1 MEMSSF
7 TSKQGS
13 AGVALLM
20 SLSIILLLS
29 IALMKTFESKSIEV
43 AHLDNN
49 LQRFEAETL
58 SRSVF
63 RAILLAIKEKGLIPI
78 VRNKNLWSGVQL
90 PLGNGSFQIQAIEPI
105 DHRFNINHEFKL
117 NDPKVYIFFNLVT
130 QYQAKKEEGIN
141 IFQKEIFVAA
151 SAVNDWIDVDRDPD
165 EQFLY
170 DSERYLDEEP
180 EFEVKNRYFDFLSEL
195 KIIPAIRKLGFQTND
210 FAQIFRVHGGI
221 ESFININLATKAEV
235 EDFLERFKDVDDY
248 AKVYDNRVKLAE
260 IIDDQDADNMN
271 NQALFNLVPRFT
283 PPLYDFKSKWKLLL
297 DDAGFGNLSQR
308 EEDLF
313 KATTAYLAIRFSVL
327 VGRVTVKVKSIVA
340 VDYIKNS
347 TVIKKFTI
355 HEFSIL

>member
-1 MEMSSF
+1 MSSF

-78 VRNKNLWSGVQL
+78 VRNKNLWSGVRL
-90 PLGNGSFQIQAIEPI
+90 PLGNGSFQIQVIEPI
-105 DHRFNINHEFKL
+105 DHRFNLNQKFKFD
-117 NDPKVYIFFNLVT
+117 DPRVDIFFNLVA

-141 IFQKEIFVAA
+141 IFQEEIFVVA
-151 SAVNDWIDVDRDPD
+151 SAVNDWIDVDKDPD

-170 DSERYLDEEP
+170 DSERYLDQEP

-210 FAQIFRVHGGI
+210 FEQIFRVHGGI
-221 ESFININLATKAEV
+221 GSFININLAAKDDIEI
-235 EDFLERFKDVDDY
+235 FLERFENVEGY

-260 IIDDQDADNMN
+260 IIDDQGADSMN
-271 NQALFNLVPRFT
+271 NQALFNLVPRFV
-283 PPLYDFKSKWKLLL
+283 PPLYDRKSKWKLLL
-297 DDAGFGNLSQR
+297 DEAGFDELSQQ

-313 KATTAYLAIRFSVL
+313 RAITTYLSIKFSVL

-340 VDYIKNS
+340 VAYIKNS